1 MGQVAARPRGVP
13 GSSLASDAVT
23 VHEEAGP
30 TLLYTVP
37 IVIVYGLLL
46 CCFASQINSLL
57 MLINWGKK
65 KKLVLAVSPAESSAQ
80 DGVLVT
86 PPSWHR

>member
-23 VHEEAGP
+23 IHEEAGLM
-30 TLLYTVP
+30 LLYTVP
-37 IVIVYGLLL
+37 IVIVYSLLL
-46 CCFASQINSLL
+46 CCFTSQINSLL

>member
-57 MLINWGKK
+57 MLINWEKK
-65 KKLVLAVSPAESSAQ
+65 KKSLFWLLVLQS
-80 DGVLVT
+80 
-86 PPSWHR
+86 HRLKMVF